1 MVVVASINGSPHPQS
16 RTQHL
21 LTELCAAL
29 GENISVEASQID
41 LCAAARDIFNG
52 PQRANVTPKG
62 EAILRQ
68 AETADI
74 LIVGTPVYRASY
86 TGLLKQFFDLLSDRA
101 MAGRI
106 AIPVASGET
115 AMHGLMLEH
124 QMRPLLGSLGMR
136 TTSQTLFGT
145 QHEIS
150 DAGVLSRRLRDD
162 ARRIAF
168 EAVQMFLLRACMALE
183 SFSVA
188 GCWQGA
194 RSGLEF
200 DEIRGGSRTIRS

>member
-1 MVVVASINGSPHPQS
+1 MVMVASINGSPHMRS

-21 LTELCAAL
+21 LTELCTVL
-29 GENISVEASQID
+29 GENIAIEIYQID
-41 LCAAARDIFNG
+41 LCAMARDIFNG
-52 PQRANVTPKG
+52 PQRADITMRG

-68 AETADI
+68 AEEADI

-86 TGLLKQFFDLLSDRA
+86 TGLLKQFFDLLSDKA
-101 MAGRI
+101 MAGKI

-145 QHEIS
+145 ELEIS
-150 DAGVLSRRLRDD
+150 AAGVLSRRLRDD

-168 EAVQMFLLRACMALE
+168 EAVQMFLLHTCMALE
-183 SFSVA
+183 SFSISGKRQVA
-188 GCWQGA
+188 GTGI
-194 RSGLEF
+194 EF
-200 DEIRGGSRTIRS
+200 DAIRGRSRTIRS